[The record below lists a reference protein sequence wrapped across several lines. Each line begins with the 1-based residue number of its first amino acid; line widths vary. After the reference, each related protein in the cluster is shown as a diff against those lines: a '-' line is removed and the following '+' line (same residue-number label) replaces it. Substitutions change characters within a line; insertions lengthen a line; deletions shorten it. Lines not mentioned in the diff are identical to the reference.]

1 MDPKEIDAQIASL
14 KAEIASL
21 QAVKSR
27 MSGPTEGE
35 MTVKEMLEKL
45 GDPRAAV
52 ASDDPV
58 SEADKSKAVP
68 SLSQYQKQQED
79 KQALFESLDRA
90 EALAEPK
97 AGTTK
102 VDPALA
108 AALEEETGPDMEGML
123 ASLKGE
129 EPAAEPEAAEGMTD
143 EGYARLVKE
152 QRREE
157 EESAAVS
164 RREKAELPP
173 LSPSEAMRVE
183 EEAKAEARRKGFDSL
198 PYDDPIWLGEK
209 PAAEP
214 TGPATAAYEALDDE
228 DQVAQAFEEAAAAAP
243 EGVDV
248 SGAAKA
254 VPDQAEDLF
263 KTVHG
268 GPFDPNS
275 SMDRGKL
282 AQIEE
287 MLASGEDFGDLSD
300 REARNRFALKVY
312 RKYDYV

>member
-1 MDPKEIDAQIASL
+1 MKEL
-14 KAEIASL
+14 L
-21 QAVKSR
+21 
-27 MSGPTEGE
+27 G
-35 MTVKEMLEKL
+35 KL
-45 GDPRAAV
+45 GDPRAAIV
-52 ASDDPV
+52 SDDPVSEAGKSKAVPSLSQYLKQQEDTKDLSFGDSVEARVSEGEREMTMKELLEKLNDPRAAIVSDDPV

-108 AALEEETGPDMEGML
+108 EALEEETAPDMGALL

-129 EPAAEPEAAEGMTD
+129 EPEAAEPEAAEP
-143 EGYARLVKE
+143 E
-152 QRREE
+152 
-157 EESAAVS
+157 AA
-164 RREKAELPP
+164 EPE
-173 LSPSEAMRVE
+173 
-183 EEAKAEARRKGFDSL
+183 
-198 PYDDPIWLGEK
+198 
-209 PAAEP
+209 AAEP

>member
-1 MDPKEIDAQIASL
+1 MKEL
-14 KAEIASL
+14 L
-21 QAVKSR
+21 
-27 MSGPTEGE
+27 G
-35 MTVKEMLEKL
+35 KL
-45 GDPRAAV
+45 GDPRAAIV
-52 ASDDPV
+52 SDDPVSEAGKSKAVPSLSQYLKQQEDTKDLSFGDSVEARVSEGEREMTMKELLEKLNDPRAAIVSDDPV

-108 AALEEETGPDMEGML
+108 EALEEETAPDMGALL

-129 EPAAEPEAAEGMTD
+129 EPEAAEPE
-143 EGYARLVKE
+143 
-152 QRREE
+152 
-157 EESAAVS
+157 
-164 RREKAELPP
+164 
-173 LSPSEAMRVE
+173 
-183 EEAKAEARRKGFDSL
+183 
-198 PYDDPIWLGEK
+198 
-209 PAAEP
+209 AAEP